1 MTDRQAI
8 VKNAGIYSGYFY
20 LERGVRQG
28 CPISLMLFIMAVE
41 MLAINI
47 RQDNNISGVKIANS
61 APSIKILQY
70 ADDTTLFLRNE
81 TDFREVLA
89 QIKKF
94 SLFSGLQLNEN
105 KYNAMIL
112 SNTLAQTEKNG
123 NIRCVDKIKILGI
136 HFSSLYS
143 AGEIENNWK
152 GRLEKIEKNAVFMG
166 KKRFI
171 YYRKKYY
178 FKNANLKQ
186 NELHHQ

>member
-1 MTDRQAI
+1 
-8 VKNAGIYSGYFY
+8 
-20 LERGVRQG
+20 
-28 CPISLMLFIMAVE
+28 MAVE

-112 SNTLAQTEKNG
+112 SNTLAQTEK
-123 NIRCVDKIKILGI
+123 K
-136 HFSSLYS
+136 
-143 AGEIENNWK
+143 W
-152 GRLEKIEKNAVFMG
+152 
-166 KKRFI
+166 
-171 YYRKKYY
+171 
-178 FKNANLKQ
+178 
-186 NELHHQ
+186 

>member
-1 MTDRQAI
+1 
-8 VKNAGIYSGYFY
+8 
-20 LERGVRQG
+20 
-28 CPISLMLFIMAVE
+28 

-112 SNTLAQTEKNG
+112 SNTLAQTEKIG

-143 AGEIENNWK
+143 AGEIEDNWK
-152 GRLEKIEKNAVFMG
+152 GRLEKIEKTLCLWG
-166 KKRFI
+166 KRDLSIKGKSI
-171 YYRKKYY
+171 I
-178 FKNANLKQ
+178 LKMLILSKI
-186 NELHHQ
+186 NYIISSAFVKHC